1 MYLPILVYHRLLKD
15 TPNTASDLSATGDR
29 VSAGAAHPPEPVT
42 APRWATSDATALAA
56 EAIRRQLAEV
66 GAGIS
71 ATAREIVAAVIDYEA
86 ADERSATRMRVAA

>member
-1 MYLPILVYHRLLKD
+1 MKPDLTVD
-15 TPNTASDLSATGDR
+15 TTEVRVTASDLSATGDR
-29 VSAGAAHPPEPVT
+29 VSAGAAHPPEPT

-71 ATAREIVAAVIDYEA
+71 ATAREIVAAVMDYEA